1 MKLDTVN
8 KYLKQKSYSIKL
20 NKIKQ
25 NVQSIQSGEA
35 TLFQIVQLKKLNQI
49 RKTFTEKNLS
59 IMSIK
64 SSEIE
69 SYRENK
75 IIKDNENNIR
85 KTLSNHFVFRNIT
98 SEVLDSIINQIFYY
112 SFNKDDI
119 IYKEG
124 VLFIK
129 KEILEIFFI

>member
-1 MKLDTVN
+1 M
-8 KYLKQKSYSIKL
+8 

-49 RKTFTEKNLS
+49 TKTFTEKNLS

-75 IIKDNENNIR
+75 IIKDNENNNYIL
-85 KTLSNHFVFRNIT
+85 TELMENN
-98 SEVLDSIINQIFYY
+98 
-112 SFNKDDI
+112 
-119 IYKEG
+119 
-124 VLFIK
+124 IK
-129 KEILEIFFI
+129 KIL